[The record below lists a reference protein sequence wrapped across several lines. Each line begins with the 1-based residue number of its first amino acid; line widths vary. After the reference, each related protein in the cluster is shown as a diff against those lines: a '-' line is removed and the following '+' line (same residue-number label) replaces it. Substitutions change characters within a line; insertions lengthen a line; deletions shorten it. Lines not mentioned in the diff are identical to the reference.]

1 MYKKK
6 DPTLVENYRPVSELP
21 CVSKVFERILQKQI
35 SSSIGKFIFPYL
47 CGSRNGFNT
56 QYAFLSLIEKWKK
69 ILDGKGYTASV
80 LMELLKAFDTINYD
94 FLNAKLYA
102 KGFYNNDDDTIPYVC
117 GKKPEF
123 VLTKLEEHS
132 IIAIEWFENN
142 YMKMNSD

>member
-6 DPTLVENYRPVSELP
+6 DPAIVENYQPVSELP

-56 QYAFLSLIEKWKK
+56 QHAFLSLIEKRKK
-69 ILDGKGYTASV
+69 ILDGKGNTASV

-102 KGFYNNDDDTIPYVC
+102 KGFSKGVLKLIFLVC
-117 GKKPEF
+117 TTTRGATGICSRTN
-123 VLTKLEEHS
+123 LG
-132 IIAIEWFENN
+132 
-142 YMKMNSD
+142 